1 MKLNLLPQT
10 VVKRSSAP
18 VFIILALLIVIAAS
32 AASAFLVV
40 SSKAALEAAVKERE
54 ELLPGYA
61 NNAATAAQA
70 EQVILQATNFDRN
83 VKLVESAAKHNNVY
97 PDLYDSLF
105 PYIPA
110 FYRIQSVN
118 AVGSGGQATVTLVG
132 HIDTFQQYADLAIA
146 LWRIPG
152 VISVQRAGYA
162 PKLPAVLLLT
172 PDRQKNVSVKAGEAP
187 LPDDVQQR
195 IEILKS
201 QAAAVP
207 TGYVGVGGFG
217 TDAVPKGDTLTSQTV
232 TMTVLLTRNL
242 QVPVPSATLAAAQAV
257 PTAPAAGA
265 TPAAPAGNGGDVDR

>member
-10 VVKRSSAP
+10 VAKRSSAP
-18 VFIILALLIVIAAS
+18 VFIIMAVLIVLAAS
-32 AASAFLVV
+32 AASAWMVV
-40 SSKAALEAAVKERE
+40 QSKADLKAAVDDRTAQLE
-54 ELLPGYA
+54 GYA

-70 EQVILQATNFDRN
+70 ETVILQATNFDRN
-83 VKLVESAAKHNNVY
+83 VKLVEAAAKHNNAY

-110 FYRIQSVN
+110 WYRIQSIN
-118 AVGSGGQATVTLVG
+118 AAGSGGQATVTMVG

-162 PKLPAVLLLT
+162 PKLPSVLPLT
-172 PDRQKNVSVKAGEAP
+172 PDRQTNVSIKPGETP

-195 IEILKS
+195 IEILKA

-207 TGYVGVGGFG
+207 TGFVGVGGFG
-217 TDAVPKGDTLTSQTV
+217 TDAVPKGDTLNSQTV

-242 QVPVPSATLAAAQAV
+242 QVPVPAATLAAAQA
-257 PTAPAAGA
+257 TAPAAA
-265 TPAAPAGNGGDVDR
+265 PAAPAQGGAGDVN

>member
-10 VVKRSSAP
+10 VAKRSSAP
-18 VFIILALLIVIAAS
+18 IFIILAILIVLAAS
-32 AASAFLVV
+32 AGSAYMVV
-40 SSKAALEAAVKERE
+40 QSKADLKAAVDERDG
-54 ELLPGYA
+54 LLAAYS

-70 EQVILQATNFDRN
+70 DVVIQQATNFDRN
-83 VKLVESAAKHNNVY
+83 VKLVEAAAKHNNVY

-110 FYRIQSVN
+110 WYRIQSIN
-118 AVGSGGQATVTLVG
+118 AVGSGGQATVTMVG

-146 LWRIPG
+146 LWRIPD

-162 PKLPAVLLLT
+162 PKLPAVLPLT
-172 PDRQKNVSVKAGEAP
+172 PDRQTNVSVKAGESP

-195 IEILKS
+195 IEILKG

-217 TDAVPKGDTLTSQTV
+217 TEAVPKGDTLTSQTV
-232 TMTVLLTRNL
+232 TMTVLLSRNL
-242 QVPVPSATLAAAQAV
+242 QVPVPAATLAAAQAA
-257 PTAPAAGA
+257 PAGAPAAA
-265 TPAAPAGNGGDVDR
+265 PAAAPGGGQDSVN